1 MSDIIQ
7 RITEGLNPPQKK
19 AVMETKGPVLVFAGA
34 GSGKTR
40 VITNRCAY
48 LIAREKVP
56 AENILAV
63 TFTKKASEEM
73 TERIG
78 SMLKEL
84 GIKAVSNPL
93 VGTFHSIS
101 ALILRKDGDKLGIS
115 TNYSIYDSADSEKLV
130 KDVMLEMNIDTS
142 QFKPKAISQMIS
154 SAKNEYIGPENYR
167 TQHSGFIED
176 MVSEIY
182 PQYQQH
188 LESSNA
194 LDFGDLLFKVVKLFE
209 EHPDVLE
216 KYQEHFKYIMV
227 DEYQDTNKIQY
238 LFVKLLSG
246 KYKNICV
253 VGDDDQGIYG
263 WRGADIKNIISFEKD
278 FPNVKVVK
286 LEQNYRSVQNVID
299 AAVAVICGNNHRVDK
314 KLWTDRE
321 CGSPLTVYQAEDE
334 KAEAEYVVDE
344 VVSLQNQGYT
354 LNDMAILYRTNFQS
368 RIFEE
373 AFLKNGIHYKL
384 VGGFRFYERKEI
396 KDILSFMRF
405 INNPKD
411 DLSLLRIINV
421 PPRKMGP
428 TSLESLTKIS
438 KELKMPLAY
447 VLLLGFCLINKV
459 DKKDIGSE
467 LDVSRISELK
477 KYEDILLKQER
488 CVNIFGEIYF
498 ESFDL
503 DVLAVIENIL
513 SKTKYVDW
521 LDDGSEIAEQK
532 KENINELK
540 NLANSYVEAEN
551 PNSLAEFL
559 ADIALI
565 EAEQEK
571 IDESKNTITLMTLH
585 SSKGLE
591 FPVVFMVGMEE
602 GFLPHSRSFTTEKEL
617 EEERRLCYVGITR
630 AREKL
635 FLTFAESRTTMH
647 GIQERVPSRFLSE
660 IPQEICEYY
669 SWKC

>member
-1 MSDIIQ
+1 MLDIIES
-7 RITEGLNPPQKK
+7 ITEGLNPPQKK
-19 AVMETKGPVLVFAGA
+19 AVMQTKGPLLVFAGA

-48 LIAREKVP
+48 LIAKEKVS

-73 TERIG
+73 IERIG
-78 SMLKEL
+78 DMLKEL
-84 GIKAVSNPL
+84 GLKVSSNPL

-130 KDVMLEMNIDTS
+130 KDIMLEMNIDIK
-142 QFKPKAISQMIS
+142 QFKPKAIAHMIS
-154 SAKNEYIGPENYR
+154 SAKNEYISPENYAI
-167 TQHSGFIED
+167 QHSGFIED
-176 MVSEIY
+176 MVAEIY
-182 PQYQQH
+182 PEYQKH

-209 EHPDVLE
+209 EHPDVLQ
-216 KYQEHFKYIMV
+216 KYQEQFKYIMV

-238 LFVKLLSG
+238 LFVKLLSD

-278 FPNVKVVK
+278 FPSVKVVK

-334 KAEAEYVVDE
+334 KTEAQYVVDE
-344 VVSLQNQGYT
+344 VISLQNQGYS
-354 LNDMAILYRTNFQS
+354 LNDMAVLYRTNFQS
-368 RIFEE
+368 RVIEE
-373 AFLKNGIHYKL
+373 AFLKNGIYYKL

-428 TSLESLTKIS
+428 TSLGMLTSIS
-438 KELKMPLAY
+438 KELQMPLAY
-447 VLLLGFCLINKV
+447 VLLFGYCLIN
-459 DKKDIGSE
+459 DIQQKDVGSE
-467 LDVSRISELK
+467 LDISRAQELENYK
-477 KYEDILLKQER
+477 EILLKQER
-488 CVNIFGEIYF
+488 CINLFGEIYF

-503 DVLAVIENIL
+503 DVLSVIENIL
-513 SKTKYVDW
+513 SKTNYVQW
-521 LDDGSEIAEQK
+521 LDDGSEIAESK

-540 NLANSYVEAEN
+540 NLANSYIEKGST
-551 PNSLAEFL
+551 NSLSDFL

-571 IDESKNTITLMTLH
+571 IDESKNTVTLMTLH

-630 AREKL
+630 ARERL
-635 FLTFAESRTTMH
+635 FLTFSEYRMTMQ

>member
-1 MSDIIQ
+1 MSDIIES
-7 RITEGLNPPQKK
+7 ITEGLNPPQKK
-19 AVMETKGPVLVFAGA
+19 AVMQTKGPLLVFAGA

-48 LIAREKVP
+48 LIAKEKVSS
-56 AENILAV
+56 ENILAV

-73 TERIG
+73 IARVG
-78 SMLKEL
+78 GLLDEL
-84 GIKAVSNPL
+84 GIRVASKPL

-130 KDVMLEMNIDTS
+130 KDIMLEKNIDIK
-142 QFKPKAISQMIS
+142 QFKPKAISYMIS
-154 SAKNEYIGPENYR
+154 SAKNEYIGPKDYAI
-167 TQHSGFIED
+167 QHSGFIED
-176 MVSEIY
+176 MVAEIY
-182 PQYQQH
+182 PEYQRH

-194 LDFGDLLFKVVKLFE
+194 LDFGDLLFKVIELFE
-209 EHPDVLE
+209 KHPDVLQ
-216 KYQEHFKYIMV
+216 KYQEQFKYIMV
-227 DEYQDTNKIQY
+227 DEYQDTNKVQY
-238 LFVKLLSG
+238 LFVKLLSE

-278 FPNVKVVK
+278 FPGVKIVK

-321 CGSPLTVYQAEDE
+321 CGSPLTLYQAEDE
-334 KAEAEYVVDE
+334 KAEAQYVVDE

-354 LNDMAILYRTNFQS
+354 LNDVAILYRTNFQS

-373 AFLKNGIHYKL
+373 AFLKNGIYYKL

-405 INNPKD
+405 VNNPKD
-411 DLSLLRIINV
+411 DLSLHRIINV

-438 KELKMPLAY
+438 KELKMPLAH
-447 VLLLGFCLINKV
+447 VLLLGYCLINEIEQKEIGNEI
-459 DKKDIGSE
+459 DI
-467 LDVSRISELK
+467 SRIKEL
-477 KYEDILLKQER
+477 EPHRETLLKQER
-488 CVNIFGEIYF
+488 CVNLFGEIYF

-503 DVLAVIENIL
+503 DVLSVIENIL
-513 SKTKYVDW
+513 SKTKYVEW
-521 LDDGSEIAEQK
+521 MDDGSEAAEQK
-532 KENINELK
+532 KENVNELK
-540 NLANSYVEAEN
+540 NLAYSYVEKEAT
-551 PNSLAEFL
+551 NSLSDFL

-571 IDESKNTITLMTLH
+571 IDESKKAVTLMTLH

-602 GFLPHSRSFTTEKEL
+602 GFLPHSRSFTTEREL

-630 AREKL
+630 ARERL
-635 FLTFAESRTTMH
+635 FLTFAEHRITMN
-647 GIQERVPSRFLSE
+647 GMQERVPSRFLSE

>member
-1 MSDIIQ
+1 MSDILEN
-7 RITEGLNPPQKK
+7 ITGGLNPPQKE
-19 AVMETKGPVLVFAGA
+19 AVERTKGPLLVFAGA

-48 LIAREKVP
+48 LIAKEKVS

-73 TERIG
+73 IERIG
-78 SMLKEL
+78 GMLKEL
-84 GIKAVSNPL
+84 GIQTASNPL

-101 ALILRKDGDKLGIS
+101 ALILRKDGDKIGVE
-115 TNYSIYDSADSEKLV
+115 TNYSIYDSSDSEKLV
-130 KDVMLEMNIDTS
+130 KDIMLEKNIDIK
-142 QFKPKAISQMIS
+142 QFKPKAISYMIS
-154 SAKNEYIGPENYR
+154 SAKNEYIGPEDYGR
-167 TQHSGFIED
+167 MHSGFIED
-176 MVSEIY
+176 MVAEIY
-182 PQYQQH
+182 PEYQKH

-194 LDFGDLLFKVVKLFE
+194 LDFGDLLFKVIHLFE
-209 EHPDVLE
+209 KNPETLE
-216 KYQEHFKYIMV
+216 KYQEQFKYIMV
-227 DEYQDTNKIQY
+227 DEYQDTNKVQY
-238 LFVKLLSG
+238 LFVKMISD

-278 FPNVKVVK
+278 FPTVKVVK

-299 AAVAVICGNNHRVDK
+299 AAVSVICGNNHRVDK

-321 CGSPLTVYQAEDE
+321 AGSPLVVYQAEDG
-334 KAEAEYVVDE
+334 KAEAQYIVDE
-344 VVSLQNQGYT
+344 ICSLKNQGYS
-354 LNDMAILYRTNFQS
+354 LNDIAILYRTNFQS

-373 AFLKNGIHYKL
+373 AFLKNGIYYKL

-396 KDILSFMRF
+396 KDVLSFMRF

-428 TSLESLTKIS
+428 NSLASLTKIA
-438 KELKMPLAY
+438 KELKIPLAY
-447 VLLLGFCLINKV
+447 VLLLGYCLINEV
-459 DKKDIGSE
+459 DPKE
-467 LDVSRISELK
+467 LSCEIDTTKIEELEEHK
-477 KYEDILLKQER
+477 EALLKQQR
-488 CVNIFGEIYF
+488 CINLFGELYF

-503 DVLAVIENIL
+503 DVLAVIDSIL
-513 SKTKYVDW
+513 SKTNYVEW
-521 LDDGSEIAEQK
+521 IDDGSEVAESK

-540 NLANSYVEAEN
+540 NLAFAYTEKETT
-551 PNSLAEFL
+551 NSLADFL

-571 IDESKNTITLMTLH
+571 IDESKQAVTLMTLH

-602 GFLPHSRSFTTEKEL
+602 GFLPHSRSFTTEGEL

-635 FLTFAESRTTMH
+635 FLTFAEGRITMQ
-647 GIQERVPSRFLSE
+647 GFQERVHSRFLSE

-669 SWKC
+669 SWKS